1 MDNYSFELDKCIVV
15 TATASSQDV
24 AELRIRSS
32 CVCAELKFLGKNRE
46 SSFREAPAMPK
57 TVAWAIDTIDRITGK
72 KKKVDE
78 TTEGVDGFAE
88 AINKEVAKL

>member
-46 SSFREAPAMPK
+46 SSFREAPAMPDK
-57 TVAWAIDTIDRITGK
+57 HTWVGK
-72 KKKVDE
+72 IVDAVTRKKKVMDE

>member
-15 TATASSQDV
+15 TATASTQEV
-24 AELRIRSS
+24 AELRIARA
-32 CVCAELKFLGKNRE
+32 CPGTKLKFLGMNRE
-46 SSFREAPAMPK
+46 SSFRNPPAMPDK
-57 TVAWAIDTIDRITGK
+57 HTWVGK
-72 KKKVDE
+72 IVDAVTRKKKVMDE